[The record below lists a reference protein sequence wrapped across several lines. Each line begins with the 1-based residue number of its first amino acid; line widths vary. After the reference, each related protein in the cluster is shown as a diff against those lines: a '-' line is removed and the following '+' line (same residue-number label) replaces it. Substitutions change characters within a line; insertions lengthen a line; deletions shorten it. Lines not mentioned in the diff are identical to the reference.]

1 MKIMTQLTLTDD
13 KYKVFKVVDTQ
24 YANDD
29 DAKSY
34 DVAVFRRLTKE
45 PSCRGSRDTASR
57 PCLPAPRSC

>member
-34 DVAVFRRLTKE
+34 DVAAFRRLTKE